1 MVHHTTYPS
10 SIHIVISHKRVT
22 LYTVTRV
29 GFLYPTQADKGEQSG
44 FDILLEKHLNGK
56 NAMKEMAEFFRER

>member
-10 SIHIVISHKRVT
+10 SIHIVISHK

-29 GFLYPTQADKGEQSG
+29 GFLYPTQADKGELSG